1 MSKYIFAQ
9 VICFVVSFLYT
20 PISFALETDSVGGVK
35 KVPVYSQQACADLC
49 KESELCRGY
58 EVHTTIVNDVPL
70 PEMICHLSDGL
81 EENSPFSFPAPPPL
95 NLETSLADLN
105 SYRRAHKLPA
115 LKLNKALIR
124 AAQIHAQDLADTG
137 TISHTGSDGSEPAE
151 RVERENYNYRKIA
164 ENVASG
170 QTDWSTALTGWKN
183 SKGHN
188 ENLLREGV
196 TEFGAALVFD
206 PKSKYATYWVMLV
219 GSPLSSF

>member
-95 NLETSLADLN
+95 NQMAASQPNVWKEKIIIIVKLLKMSP
-105 SYRRAHKLPA
+105 RAK
-115 LKLNKALIR
+115 
-124 AAQIHAQDLADTG
+124 QIGLQL
-137 TISHTGSDGSEPAE
+137 
-151 RVERENYNYRKIA
+151 
-164 ENVASG
+164 
-170 QTDWSTALTGWKN
+170 
-183 SKGHN
+183 
-188 ENLLREGV
+188 
-196 TEFGAALVFD
+196 
-206 PKSKYATYWVMLV
+206 
-219 GSPLSSF
+219 